1 MKKIRIILADDH
13 KIFLDGLVS
22 LLSDNEELDVVAT
35 ASSGEELIEL
45 VKHKECD
52 LIISD
57 ISMKG
62 ISGIEA
68 TKIIMEN
75 NLNLKVLVL
84 SMHISEEFVLNSIKA
99 GADGFL
105 PKDTSSTELIHA
117 IKSIFN
123 GERYFSKD
131 ISEFMF
137 KNYITRYKNEQK
149 IIEQGELTHR
159 EIEILKLS
167 AIGLTNK
174 EISEKLFI
182 SSKTV
187 EAHKNHIMHKLKL
200 KNSAE
205 LVIYAIK
212 NKLIEL

>member
-1 MKKIRIILADDH
+1 M
-13 KIFLDGLVS
+13 
-22 LLSDNEELDVVAT
+22 VAT
-35 ASSGEELIEL
+35 ANSGEELIEM

-52 LIISD
+52 LIITD

-62 ISGIEA
+62 MSRIQA

-105 PKDTSSTELIHA
+105 PKDTSSTEFIHA

-123 GERYFSKD
+123 GEQYLSKD

-137 KNYITRYKNEQK
+137 KNYIARYKNEQK
-149 IIEQGELTHR
+149 IIEQGELTYR
-159 EIEILKLS
+159 
-167 AIGLTNK
+167 
-174 EISEKLFI
+174 
-182 SSKTV
+182 
-187 EAHKNHIMHKLKL
+187 
-200 KNSAE
+200 
-205 LVIYAIK
+205 
-212 NKLIEL
+212 

>member
-1 MKKIRIILADDH
+1 MKKIKITLADDH

-22 LLSDNEELDVVAT
+22 LLSDNDELEVVAT
-35 ASSGEELIEL
+35 ASSGEDLIEL

-52 LIISD
+52 LIITD

-68 TKIIMEN
+68 TKIILEN
-75 NLNLKVLVL
+75 NKNLKVLVL
-84 SMHISEEFVLNSIKA
+84 SMHINEEFVLNSIKA

-105 PKDTSSTELIHA
+105 PKDTSSTELIGA
-117 IKSIFN
+117 IKCIYN
-123 GERYFSKD
+123 GEQYFSKD

-137 KNYITRYKNEQK
+137 KNYIARYKNEQK
-149 IIEQGELTHR
+149 IIEQGELTNR